1 MTSILISLMDQ
12 TESGQL
18 SKDARPFSVGRR
30 LVLEYVSRL
39 PLRLPQSIATVCWI
53 LVVRVSR
60 LNGVPGIVRG
70 GLTRGARLTRRTKV
84 PNGFAGTMKSAPGS
98 SGSNFV
104 CPHSIAD
111 IRILHGAAH
120 VPRDEPVFS
129 ATFSC
134 HAQFDTLSTTGAV
147 PSGFA
152 GFHRPDDDATWHSPH
167 AHCHQGGQA
176 GFGAGKAPAQRFPAS
191 SSRLASVGQCLRA
204 SFQIRGLRGSGRR
217 KQRRDPR

>member
-120 VPRDEPVFS
+120 VPEMNPSS
-129 ATFSC
+129 A
-134 HAQFDTLSTTGAV
+134 
-147 PSGFA
+147 
-152 GFHRPDDDATWHSPH
+152 PH
-167 AHCHQGGQA
+167 
-176 GFGAGKAPAQRFPAS
+176 FPAMPS
-191 SSRLASVGQCLRA
+191 STRSQQPEPSRPVLLVSTVRTTMPRG
-204 SFQIRGLRGSGRR
+204 IRLTHIVTRRTSWFRSWKSSGTALSGLQQPFGVRR
-217 KQRRDPR
+217 SMFTSILPNSRSAWIWPA